1 MVTLEESKTKPEE
14 IKSMYNDLTKDIVPS
29 SSEEYELKDKI
40 KSYLESPT
48 VPKMNEIKELVNK
61 IRQESK
67 KREETHIEQVESL
80 LDMIASKPSS
90 INVITQKRKRGRPKK
105 VKPQDE
111 EVKET
116 KQASIEDMMSDIN
129 KPLIEEKL
137 IESKVVGNNLMEV
150 VRKFP
155 PLEGVSLKQMK
166 EKHALKLHESE
177 LDAYGF
183 GVLQQN
189 VYKLTNRNIFFI
201 DSRKVNGLIFFR
213 ISEAGEPVA
222 VDIKKLYSE
231 HLGEDDR
238 PEVSTDQPEASAD
251 GGMMLAGEMSKF
263 SKDKAIDYFLKY
275 ASQREK
281 FRSGDD
287 KYRYEKG
294 DKKAIK
300 QLKSIYNI
308 NKSFKALSTL
318 SRLVNEYGNDFVK
331 KYKDAL
337 RPAVRKMFK
346 PTK

>member
-1 MVTLEESKTKPEE
+1 MVTLEESKTNPEE

-48 VPKMNEIKELVNK
+48 VPKMNEIKEFVNK

-80 LDMIASKPSS
+80 LDMIASKPPS

-105 VKPQDE
+105 VKDDQPEASAKE

-116 KQASIEDMMSDIN
+116 KQASIEDMMSVIN
-129 KPLIEEKL
+129 TPQEEKL
-137 IESKVVGNNLMEV
+137 IESKVVGKKLLEV
-150 VRKFP
+150 VKEFP

-166 EKHALKLHESE
+166 MHARELHGPE

-183 GVLQQN
+183 GELQRN
-189 VYKLTNRNIFFI
+189 VYKLTHRNIFFI
-201 DSRKVNGLIFFR
+201 NPRKGLIFFR
-213 ISEAGEPVA
+213 ISEDGEPVA
-222 VDIKKLYSE
+222 VDINKLYSE
-231 HLGEDDR
+231 QQR
-238 PEVSTDQPEASAD
+238 PQEDQPEVESSD
-251 GGMMLAGEMSKF
+251 EGGMMLAGEMSKF